1 MVTCPVALLLTNP
14 LSSMDAMEPFEDPQ
28 RTERVMSSV
37 VLSLNVPVA
46 VNCLVAPIGML
57 ELRGAIASE
66 TSVALVTVTVA
77 EPEIPPEAAVTVEV
91 PVLTAVASPADA
103 ILSTFE
109 ADEDH

>member
-1 MVTCPVALLLTNP
+1 MEPQFAEMVTCPVALLLTNP
-14 LSSMDAMEPFEDPQ
+14 LSSMDAIEPFEDPQ
-28 RTERVMSSV
+28 RTERVMSWV

-57 ELRGAIASE
+57 ELSGAIASE
-66 TSVALVTVTVA
+66 TSVAL
-77 EPEIPPEAAVTVEV
+77 AAVTVEV
-91 PVLTAVASPADA
+91 PVFTAVASPVDA

>member
-1 MVTCPVALLLTNP
+1 
-14 LSSMDAMEPFEDPQ
+14 
-28 RTERVMSSV
+28 
-37 VLSLNVPVA
+37 
-46 VNCLVAPIGML
+46 ML

-77 EPEIPPEAAVTVEV
+77 EPEIPPEVAVTEEV
-91 PVLTAVASPADA
+91 PTLTDVASPVDA